1 MLVVANGSFGLR
13 ILHRRHACIL
23 RYSRY
28 HTNFVYT
35 EFVKNITLSADEQ
48 LIDRARQRATKE
60 NTTLNA
66 AFREWLRRYAGVKVG
81 RDEFNGLMKHFG
93 SVKARRK
100 FSRDEFNERG
110 PGTVRS
116 CSWTR
121 TYLFTRSMTANR
133 ESGPERE
140 KSWRKHSRA
149 GMA

>member
-48 LIDRARQRATKE
+48 LIDRARQRAAKE

-100 FSRDEFNERG
+100 FSRDEFNER
-110 PGTVRS
+110 
-116 CSWTR
+116 
-121 TYLFTRSMTANR
+121 
-133 ESGPERE
+133 
-140 KSWRKHSRA
+140 
-149 GMA
+149 